1 MPQDDNMKPEV
12 DFLKKTKTKFLRN
25 FVSVSAMQPF
35 F

>member
-25 FVSVSAMQPF
+25 FITFSAK
-35 F
+35 